1 MIELDYKGLC
11 YEKQT
16 LYDNH
21 QDPEGSS
28 HIKYKTL
35 GLPITSW
42 FYWFCFQNIC
52 L

>member
-28 HIKYKTL
+28 HVAL
-35 GLPITSW
+35 LLSL
-42 FYWFCFQNIC
+42 FCC
-52 L
+52 